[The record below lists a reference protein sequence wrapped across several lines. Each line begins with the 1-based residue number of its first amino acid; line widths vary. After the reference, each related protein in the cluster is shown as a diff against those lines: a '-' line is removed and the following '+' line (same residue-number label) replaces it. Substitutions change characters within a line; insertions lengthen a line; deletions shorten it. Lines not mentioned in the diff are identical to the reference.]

1 MSFRMNS
8 NHEIYESLLVEYMKQ
23 ASGISFALLMNREIK
38 QSHGMANDWSLHVR
52 DHQPCYGE
60 LSKYKSVHG
69 GEATQKHNRPNDL
82 YWPFPDGKPIR
93 LALPF
98 HQYNGNNKVVE
109 LLVKTAI
116 TPDSPWITGF
126 GSMSNVEFVM
136 DGDKF
141 LGIILGR
148 LNVDPTVLVNLLNHL
163 KSCMYNQ
170 SPNCGKVTQLL
181 DLGMTGP
188 ELHVLLNLN
197 RFQLQYKGNGGDD
210 YYSPGSPSLKRYFKQ
225 MPRDLTGGT
234 LEDRYDYNRKE
245 LHECFS
251 TDNTPFSMQNHFVWS
266 DNPKTLVKN
275 WKDAI
280 TKFMEN
286 EPDPIIEKY
295 IPYNQKPKK
304 VAKEAA

>member
-1 MSFRMNS
+1 MSYRERYS
-8 NHEIYESLLVEYMKQ
+8 HDIYKNLLVEYMKQ
-23 ASGISFALLMNREIK
+23 ASSISFALLMNRQIK
-38 QSHGMANDWSLHVR
+38 QSHGMANDWSMHIR
-52 DHQPCYGE
+52 DNQPCYGE

-69 GEATQKHNRPNDL
+69 DEATQKHNRPTDL
-82 YWPFPDGKPIR
+82 YWPFPDGKPIH

-98 HQYNGNNKVVE
+98 HQYNKDNKAVE

-116 TPDSPWITGF
+116 TSDSPWITGF
-126 GSMSNVEFVM
+126 GSVSNVEFVM

-141 LGIILGR
+141 LGVILKR

-163 KSCMYNQ
+163 KSCMCY
-170 SPNCGKVTQLL
+170 PLYYGKITQLL
-181 DLGMTGP
+181 DLGITGP

-197 RFQLQYKGNGGDD
+197 SYQLNSKGHGGDD
-210 YYSPGSPSLKRYFKQ
+210 YYSPESPSLKRYFMQ

-251 TDNTPFSMQNHFVWS
+251 TDNTPFSMQKHFVWS
-266 DNPKTLVKN
+266 DDPETLVKN

-295 IPYNQKPKK
+295 IPYNQKPKATK
-304 VAKEAA
+304 KAA

>member
-1 MSFRMNS
+1 MSYRD
-8 NHEIYESLLVEYMKQ
+8 EYQYSLYNNLLIEYMKR
-23 ASGISFALLMNREIK
+23 ATSISFALLMNREIK
-38 QSHGMANDWSLHVR
+38 QGHGTANDWSMHVR
-52 DHQPCYGE
+52 DGQPCYGE

-69 GEATQKHNRPNDL
+69 DEATQKHNRPTDL
-82 YWPFPDGKPIR
+82 YWPFPDGKPVR

-98 HQYNGNNKVVE
+98 HQYHSYDNKAVE

-116 TPDSPWITGF
+116 TKDSPWISGF
-126 GSMSNVEFVM
+126 GSVSNVQFVM

-141 LGIILGR
+141 LGIILNR

-163 KSCMYNQ
+163 KSCAAY
-170 SPNCGKVTQLL
+170 SPNYEKISSLL
-181 DLGMTGP
+181 DNGMTGP

-197 RFQLQYKGNGGDD
+197 SYQLKCKGSGGDD
-210 YYSPGSPSLKRYFKQ
+210 YYSPTSPSLKRYFKQ

-234 LEDRYDYNRKE
+234 LENRYDYNRKE

-251 TDNTPFSMQNHFVWS
+251 TDNTPFSMQEHFVWS
-266 DNPKTLVKN
+266 DDPETLVKS

-304 VAKEAA
+304 VKEAA